1 MFIKDQFCLL
11 KNLNSEQ
18 NVCAS
23 AENTKV
29 IELIQ
34 QQNQNVIQENAS
46 KKPIIKILAEND
58 TFGNSNLKSIVLEE
72 LTMVHSKFRQEMI
85 SAKET

>member
-1 MFIKDQFCLL
+1 MLQ
-11 KNLNSEQ
+11 
-18 NVCAS
+18 
-23 AENTKV
+23 
-29 IELIQ
+29 
-34 QQNQNVIQENAS
+34 

-58 TFGNSNLKSIVLEE
+58 TFGNSNSKSIVLEE